1 MAELLKVDNVS
12 MVFGGLRA
20 VSNLSMHI
28 DEGELIGLIGPNGA
42 GKTTAFNMIT
52 GVYTP
57 TEGKVYFNGQ
67 QSSGKKSYQ
76 VTQMGMARTF
86 QNIRLFKDQSVLD
99 NVKIGLHN
107 QITYS
112 TLTGILRLPKYHKAE
127 KEMNEKAMEL
137 LKVFD
142 LEKEA
147 DFLAS
152 NLPYG
157 KQRKLE
163 IARALATKP
172 KLLLLDEHTA
182 ALDPATAEKVLHL
195 TRQIVAERQITCLM
209 VTHNMT
215 QALSLGNRTLM
226 MDSGHIVLDISGEE
240 RANTTVD
247 GLLDQFAKN
256 VGRRLDND
264 RILLSRQEET
274 AQ

>member
-86 QNIRLFKDQSVLD
+86 QNIRLFSELSVID
-99 NVKIGLHN
+99 NVKIAYNMHVTYNLADAIVRDGKYLSEEEY
-107 QITYS
+107 ITQ
-112 TLTGILRLPKYHKAE
+112 KALD
-127 KEMNEKAMEL
+127 L
-137 LKVFD
+137 LKIFH
-142 LEKEA
+142 LEEEA
-147 DFLAS
+147 HEVAK

-157 KQRKLE
+157 KQRRLE
-163 IARALATKP
+163 IARALATEP
-172 KLLLLDEHTA
+172 KLLLLDEPA
-182 ALDPATAEKVLHL
+182 AGMNPQETKELMEMIRWIRKEFNLSILLIEPDMGLVMGVCERIYVLEYGMKIAEGTPDEIK
-195 TRQIVAERQITCLM
+195 
-209 VTHNMT
+209 HNKRVIE
-215 QALSLGNRTLM
+215 AYL
-226 MDSGHIVLDISGEE
+226 GEE
-240 RANTTVD
+240 VIN
-247 GLLDQFAKN
+247 
-256 VGRRLDND
+256 
-264 RILLSRQEET
+264 
-274 AQ
+274 